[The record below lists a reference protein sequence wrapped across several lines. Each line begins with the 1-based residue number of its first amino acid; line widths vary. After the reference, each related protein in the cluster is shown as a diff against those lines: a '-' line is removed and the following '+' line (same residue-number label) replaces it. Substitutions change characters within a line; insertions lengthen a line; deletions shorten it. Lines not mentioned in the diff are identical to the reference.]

1 MATRARYAVVTG
13 PWWSL
18 VLRGIVLVALGI
30 VAIVWPDITV
40 AVLIALFGA
49 LVLIDGILAS
59 VGAIVNRKSHEQWW
73 LTLLAGLVG
82 IFIGIAV
89 FAWPG
94 VTTLV
99 LLYIIAA
106 WLVMVGI
113 IAMIAAFPLRQE
125 IRHPWLL
132 LLAGIIA
139 FFGGIA
145 LFVYPVSGA
154 VAIVW
159 VIGLLAIAYGLT
171 LFVLGFQVRSAVQKL
186 EIPGARA

>member
-1 MATRARYAVVTG
+1 
-13 PWWSL
+13 
-18 VLRGIVLVALGI
+18 VALGV
-30 VAIVWPDITV
+30 VAIVWPGITL

-59 VGAIVNRKSHEQWW
+59 VAAIVNRKSHEQWW
-73 LTLLAGLVG
+73 LTLLAGLAG

-94 VTTLV
+94 ATALV

-106 WLVMVGI
+106 WLVIVGI

-125 IRHPWLL
+125 IRNPWLL

-159 VIGLLAIAYGLT
+159 VIGLLAIAYGLA
-171 LFVLGFQVRSAVQKL
+171 LFVLGFQVRSVLKKAEVTGT
-186 EIPGARA
+186 PAGA